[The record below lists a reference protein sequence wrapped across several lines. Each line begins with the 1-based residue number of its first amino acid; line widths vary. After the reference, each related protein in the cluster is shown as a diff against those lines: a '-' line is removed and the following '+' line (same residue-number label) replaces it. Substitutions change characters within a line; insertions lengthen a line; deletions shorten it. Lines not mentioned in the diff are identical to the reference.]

1 MNDLTGR
8 RIVLTAQRRGEEFA
22 GALERRGA
30 QVVHAPTMSHVPHV
44 DDPQLLARTK
54 ELIADPPAVVVVT
67 TAVGFRGL
75 LEVARAHGVGAEL
88 LASLAGAEI
97 LTRGPKARGAV
108 LAAGLAVAWTAGSE
122 TAHEVKAHLAGRNL
136 SGARVAVQHHGAG
149 SDGIDEQ
156 LRAAGADVVSLVVY
170 RWGPAPDP
178 HSVERA
184 VHDVAR
190 GDVDCIAFT
199 AAPGVEAFLAAARR
213 AGRFDEVLAALR
225 DGRVLAAAVGDT
237 TAAPLRALDV
247 EPLVPERFRLGALV
261 KLIASELGSGEAP

>member
-30 QVVHAPTMSHVPHV
+30 EVIHAPTMSHVPHV
-44 DDPQLLARTK
+44 DDPELLARTR
-54 ELIADPPAVVVVT
+54 ELIARAPEILVVM

-75 LEVARAHGVGAEL
+75 LEVAQACGVGAEL
-88 LASLAGAEI
+88 LAVLQEAEI

-108 LAAGLAVAWTAGSE
+108 QAAGLAVSWTADSE
-122 TAHEVKAHLAGRNL
+122 TAQEVKEHLAGRNL
-136 SGARVAVQHHGAG
+136 AGARVAVQHHGAG
-149 SDGIDEQ
+149 ADGIDEQ
-156 LRAAGADVVSLVVY
+156 LRGAGADVVSLVVY

-178 HSVERA
+178 QAVERA

-199 AAPGVEAFLAAARR
+199 AAPGVEAFLAAARDMGQLD
-213 AGRFDEVLAALR
+213 AVLASLR
-225 DGRVLAAAVGDT
+225 EGRVRASAVGDT

-247 EPLVPERFRLGALV
+247 TPLVPQRFRLGALV
-261 KLIASELGSGEAP
+261 KLIASELGRGEPA